1 MQVELNGFSLHYE
14 DAGAGTPLLLI
25 HGFPLAAAIWQ
36 EQTAALAGKLRVIA
50 PDLRGFGSSGMPAGN
65 CTMDLYADDMIA
77 LLDHLRIERAAVCGM
92 SMGGYVLLNLLER
105 YPARVAAACFM
116 VTRAAA
122 DDEEGRARR
131 LLLAK
136 EVLVSGAGVAATAFS
151 KVLFAPG
158 MAAKRPE
165 LVAAVTQMMMAAKP
179 AGLAGGLLAM
189 RERTDY
195 SGRLGICKVPALVI
209 GGEED
214 MAMPAAESRKLA
226 AELPGSR
233 LCMIPGA
240 GHMVMMEQPEEVNRA
255 LGEFLSAVILDEG

>member
-1 MQVELNGFSLHYE
+1 MQAELNGFSLHYE
-14 DAGAGTPLLLI
+14 DAGAGTPLLLL
-25 HGFPLAAAIWQ
+25 HGFPLSAAIWS
-36 EQTAALAGKLRVIA
+36 EQTTALAGKFRVIA
-50 PDLRGFGSSGMPAGN
+50 PDLRGFGGSGIPDGA

-77 LLDHLRIERAAVCGM
+77 LLDQLRIERAAVCGM

-105 YPARVAAACFM
+105 YPERVSAACFM
-116 VTRAAA
+116 VTRAGA
-122 DDEEGRARR
+122 DDEAGRARR
-131 LLLAK
+131 LLLAE
-136 EVLVSGAGVAATAFS
+136 EVLASGAEVVAAAFS
-151 KVLFAPG
+151 KVLFAP
-158 MAAKRPE
+158 ATVINRPE
-165 LVAAVTQMMMAAKP
+165 MAAAVTQMMLAAKP

-195 SGRLGICKVPALVI
+195 SGRLSICKVPALVI

-214 MAMPAAESRKLA
+214 MAMSPEESRKLA

-255 LGEFLSAVILDEG
+255 LAEFLSAL